1 MPDEQT
7 PFAASQSN
15 PAPAD
20 VTEEATSRRGRP
32 PSDKIL
38 DRLTKAALSILETE
52 DISALTVERVCKVAK
67 VSRATFYRRWTS
79 INPVFTSTVAHI
91 LRESS
96 PPLIRGND
104 LRSNI
109 ERGMLNRAELLA
121 DKRIGGLFRHAFSAA
136 GTDDELRHL
145 IQELDRERNAPL
157 VDLLERAQAQ
167 GQVRSGIRPD
177 FVVHQLFG
185 PIWHR
190 SLLLQ
195 LPADDD
201 FITAVLDSV
210 MKDISIVPDK

>member
-7 PFAASQSN
+7 PFVANQPK
-15 PAPAD
+15 PAPAN
-20 VTEEATSRRGRP
+20 ATQETSSRRGRP

-38 DRLTKAALSILETE
+38 DRLTTAALAILETE
-52 DISALTVERVCKVAK
+52 DISALTIERVCKVAK
-67 VSRATFYRRWTS
+67 VSRATFYRRWNS
-79 INPVFTSTVAHI
+79 INPVFTSTVARI

-96 PPLIRGND
+96 PPMIQGSD
-104 LRSNI
+104 LRGNI
-109 ERGMLNRAELLA
+109 ERGMLNRAELLS

-157 VDLLERAQAQ
+157 IALLGRAQAE
-167 GQVRSGIRPD
+167 GQVKPGIRPD

-195 LPADDD
+195 LPSDPD

-210 MKDISIVPDK
+210 MNDISIAAD

>member
-1 MPDEQT
+1 MSDDPT
-7 PFAASQSN
+7 PSAASQPKPDPSDAAQET
-15 PAPAD
+15 P
-20 VTEEATSRRGRP
+20 SRRGRP

-38 DRLTKAALSILETE
+38 DRLTKAALTILETD
-52 DISALTVERVCKVAK
+52 DISALTIEHVCKVAK

-96 PPLIRGND
+96 PPMIDGND
-104 LRSNI
+104 LRADI
-109 ERGMLNRAELLA
+109 RRGMLNRSELLA
-121 DKRIGGLFRHAFSAA
+121 DKRVGGLFRHAFSAA

-157 VDLLERAQAQ
+157 IALLEQAQ
-167 GQVRSGIRPD
+167 VEGRVRRDIHPEY
-177 FVVHQLFG
+177 VAYQLFG

-195 LPADDD
+195 LPSDPD
-201 FITAVLDSV
+201 FISAVLDSV
-210 MKDISIVPDK
+210 LNDILLDTD

>member
-1 MPDEQT
+1 MSDDQT
-7 PFAASQSN
+7 PVALSQPNGDSSDASQN
-15 PAPAD
+15 AP
-20 VTEEATSRRGRP
+20 SRRGRP

-52 DISALTVERVCKVAK
+52 DLSALTIERVCKVAK
-67 VSRATFYRRWTS
+67 VSRATFYRRWNS

-96 PPLIRGND
+96 PNMIRGSD
-104 LRSNI
+104 LRTNF
-109 ERGMLNRAELLA
+109 ERAIQNRAELLT
-121 DKRIGGLFRHAFSAA
+121 DRRIGGLFRHAFSAA

-157 VDLLERAQAQ
+157 ISLLERAQAE
-167 GQVRSGIRPD
+167 GKVKPEIRPE
-177 FVVHQLFG
+177 FVSHQLFG

-195 LPADDD
+195 LPTDAD
-201 FITAVLDSV
+201 FISAVLDSV
-210 MKDISIVPDK
+210 MGAISVDEQE